1 MPRPPAPVTRR
12 ELRSADMAAHRRHRG
27 AVPLVAVAV
36 TAALL
41 GGGSAQAYTDRI
53 ARARHEVIAAASA
66 HERATLVRA
75 QRADVARLNA
85 EAVRYAG
92 TRRSEALTAAQVAV
106 AAAQTVT
113 AIAVADV
120 APDVLAP
127 LGSATADL
135 TALIVSVSVSVPA
148 AVPWAVPAAEPEAAG
163 IPTSADVPAAAAP
176 VASTDGGTP
185 AIDPPAAALSE
196 SLAVSA
202 RMLAAAQVVTD
213 LSAQVRAAVGANA
226 AQVAAE
232 AAAEVAAQAS
242 ADDLALR
249 VAAAKASANGTLPL
263 ANLCGLSFAP
273 QGLLRCDAAAAL
285 EQLGVAFRA
294 EFHRDLVV
302 SSAYRTFDE
311 QVAVKAARGG
321 LAATAGSSR
330 HGLGIA
336 VDFAGF
342 GTVGAF
348 GEPTYL
354 WMKENAEQLGWS
366 HPALMEV
373 GGAGPQ
379 EPWHWE
385 FAPVAPDVL
394 RS

>member
-1 MPRPPAPVTRR
+1 
-12 ELRSADMAAHRRHRG
+12 MAARPRHRG
-27 AVPLVAVAV
+27 ALPLVAVAV

-41 GGGSAQAYTDRI
+41 GGGSAQAYTDRV

-66 HERATLVRA
+66 HERATLERA
-75 QRADVARLNA
+75 RRADVARLNA

-92 TRRSEALTAAQVAV
+92 ARRSEALTAAQMAV

-127 LGSATADL
+127 LDLATADL
-135 TALIVSVSVSVPA
+135 TALIASVPA
-148 AVPWAVPAAEPEAAG
+148 SVPWAVPAAEPEASG
-163 IPTSADVPAAAAP
+163 VLTSADVPAAAAP
-176 VASTDGGTP
+176 APSSDVSTP

-202 RMLAAAQVVTD
+202 LMLAAAQVVTD

-226 AQVAAE
+226 ARVAAE
-232 AAAEVAAQAS
+232 AAAEVAAQAR

-249 VAAAKASANGTLPL
+249 VAAAKVSANGALPL
-263 ANLCGLSFAP
+263 ADLCGLSFAP

-285 EQLGVAFRA
+285 ERLGVAFRA

-302 SSAYRTFDE
+302 SCAYRTFDE

-366 HPALMEV
+366 HPAVMEV

-385 FAPVAPDVL
+385 FAPVTPGVS